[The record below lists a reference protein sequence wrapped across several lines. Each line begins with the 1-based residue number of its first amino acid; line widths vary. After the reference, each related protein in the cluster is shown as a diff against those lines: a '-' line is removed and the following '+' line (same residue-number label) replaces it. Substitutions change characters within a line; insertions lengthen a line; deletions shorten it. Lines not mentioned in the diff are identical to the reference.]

1 MKEVTIKIDDEIY
14 GFYKSLGG
22 DFEKSVEETI
32 SLAVWNHYMQE
43 YEEEILDFNT
53 ALREGRGGKTVRNR
67 RQICH

>member
-1 MKEVTIKIDDEIY
+1 MKEVSIKIDDEIY

-53 ALREGRGGKTVRNR
+53 ALREGRGGKGE
-67 RQICH
+67 I

>member
-53 ALREGRGGKTVRNR
+53 ALKEGRGGKGE
-67 RQICH
+67 I

>member
-14 GFYKSLGG
+14 GFYKNCGG
-22 DFEKSVEETI
+22 DFEKAGEETI

-53 ALREGRGGKTVRNR
+53 VLKEGRGGKGE
-67 RQICH
+67 I

>member
-22 DFEKSVEETI
+22 DFGKSVEEII
-32 SLAVWNHYMQE
+32 SLAVWNYYIQE

-53 ALREGRGGKTVRNR
+53 ALKEGRGGKGE
-67 RQICH
+67 I

>member
-53 ALREGRGGKTVRNR
+53 ALREGRGGKGE
-67 RQICH
+67 I

>member
-14 GFYKSLGG
+14 GFYKNLGG

-53 ALREGRGGKTVRNR
+53 ALREGRGGEGE
-67 RQICH
+67 I

>member
-43 YEEEILDFNT
+43 YEEEVLDFNT
-53 ALREGRGGKTVRNR
+53 ALREGRGGKGE
-67 RQICH
+67 I

>member
-1 MKEVTIKIDDEIY
+1 MREVTIKIDDEIY

-43 YEEEILDFNT
+43 YEEEIIDFNT
-53 ALREGRGGKTVRNR
+53 ALREGRGGKGE
-67 RQICH
+67 I